1 LLGRKAAPTVTVT
14 PAAYESLSSLGSV
27 PVPVTG
33 ALGGDVITAS
43 YGALYRNQ
51 PAVQT
56 VIGFLAQNIAQLN
69 VKTYRR
75 IGNENRQQLP
85 NHPAAQLL
93 RRPNHYTTR
102 YRMMEAT
109 VADFYTYGNAF
120 WWKMR
125 VGAALMLVR
134 LPPEIVMVS
143 GPAWVRPTSY
153 TIIPNLFFG
162 NQATFVVQP
171 ADMVHFRTYD
181 PTDLRMG
188 VSPLVALRAV
198 LMEDADSRIYHR
210 RLWRKGARM
219 EGVIERPVDAP
230 AWTDTARKRFREE
243 FQATYAGV
251 ENSGKTGILEEG
263 MTFRPYSWSPKDTE
277 WIAGRKLTLEEVAR
291 ELHVPLSMVGLQSNF
306 AVVTEEH
313 KMMYQDTLGPP
324 LEMFEEEFQLQLLP
338 DFDDQA
344 GIYFE
349 FNLQDKLKGS
359 YEMEASILTTAAGR
373 PWLTVNEARARQNL
387 SPIPNGDELTIPLN
401 VVLAGGPQAAPN
413 LPTADP
419 STPPPAG
426 QAALPAPQVK
436 AIGVPRSAIRRRNA
450 AAAEHEKALA
460 TFFRK
465 QRRSVTSNAKSRT
478 KATIGDVW
486 KDYWDKDLAAILYA
500 LATKTAGDAAMRVVQ
515 DIGGTYDS
523 ARTQEYLAQNAQF
536 AAESI
541 NRTTRQAVVDAL
553 DDPETLDGVFDVAIE
568 ARAPEAGLSRAT
580 ELIAF
585 GSHEAAYQNH
595 VTNKVWVVTSTNSRH
610 PELDGETVGMDDT
623 FSNQLA
629 YPGDPAGDPSET
641 CRCECLLD
649 FETETP

>member
-1 LLGRKAAPTVTVT
+1 
-14 PAAYESLSSLGSV
+14 
-27 PVPVTG
+27 
-33 ALGGDVITAS
+33 
-43 YGALYRNQ
+43 
-51 PAVQT
+51 
-56 VIGFLAQNIAQLN
+56 
-69 VKTYRR
+69 
-75 IGNENRQQLP
+75 
-85 NHPAAQLL
+85 
-93 RRPNHYTTR
+93 
-102 YRMMEAT
+102 
-109 VADFYTYGNAF
+109 
-120 WWKMR
+120 
-125 VGAALMLVR
+125 
-134 LPPEIVMVS
+134 
-143 GPAWVRPTSY
+143 
-153 TIIPNLFFG
+153 
-162 NQATFVVQP
+162 
-171 ADMVHFRTYD
+171 
-181 PTDLRMG
+181 
-188 VSPLVALRAV
+188 
-198 LMEDADSRIYHR
+198 
-210 RLWRKGARM
+210 
-219 EGVIERPVDAP
+219 
-230 AWTDTARKRFREE
+230 
-243 FQATYAGV
+243 
-251 ENSGKTGILEEG
+251 
-263 MTFRPYSWSPKDTE
+263 
-277 WIAGRKLTLEEVAR
+277 
-291 ELHVPLSMVGLQSNF
+291 
-306 AVVTEEH
+306 
-313 KMMYQDTLGPP
+313 
-324 LEMFEEEFQLQLLP
+324 
-338 DFDDQA
+338 
-344 GIYFE
+344 
-349 FNLQDKLKGS
+349 
-359 YEMEASILTTAAGR
+359 
-373 PWLTVNEARARQNL
+373 VNEARARQNL
-387 SPIPNGDELTIPLN
+387 SPVPKGDEITIPLN
-401 VVLAGGPQAAPN
+401 VVLAGGPQAAPT

-419 STPPPAG
+419 STPPAAG
-426 QAALPAPQVK
+426 QAALPASQVK
-436 AIGVPRSAIRRRNA
+436 AIGAPRSAIRRRNA